1 MQTYLMHERRFTLLE
16 VELVVAIGKTAPETG
31 FVTPEEAE
39 EYVFGYAAGVE
50 FTRRNFQKAARENRQ
65 PWEKAKCF
73 DDSALITEIR
83 EKHRMPDMDQA
94 TLWLYVDNQERQ
106 RGNTNQMMHSIPELV
121 SEISKYWRFDGRR
134 PDLHRNSER
143 KRPD

>member
-1 MQTYLMHERRFTLLE
+1 MPQVLSSHA
-16 VELVVAIGKTAPETG
+16 AISRKLPAKIVSLGK
-31 FVTPEEAE
+31 
-39 EYVFGYAAGVE
+39 
-50 FTRRNFQKAARENRQ
+50 
-65 PWEKAKCF
+65 KAKCF

-121 SEISKYWRFDGRR
+121 SEISKYWRLDGRR

-143 KRPD
+143 KAARLISDRVLRAV